1 MSCPKGQIKRAS
13 YKRKSYKKKDSTIVK
28 ATRVPATCIIDRGK
42 PGKGEQLFEV
52 TKPQLLRSYGYSTDE
67 SFDDRKISLKR
78 AMVKEDPLEVLRHLN
93 AIRTLQKANP
103 DIYDKMDKDMK
114 YVQVEYKRMTRKGS
128 KKGSKKVSKKGSKK
142 SNKTSKVKK

>member
-42 PGKGEQLFEV
+42 PGKGKKLYEV

-67 SFDDRKISLKR
+67 SYEDRKMSLKR
-78 AMVKEDPLEVLRHLN
+78 AMINEDPLEVLRHFN

-103 DIYDKMDKDMK
+103 EIYNKMDKDMK
-114 YVQVEYKRMTRKGS
+114 YIQVEYKRMGS
-128 KKGSKKVSKKGSKK
+128 KKTSKKVSKKISK
-142 SNKTSKVKK
+142 KTSKRKK